1 MQYDDD
7 NDICFPL
14 WDNLTLADDPSVP
27 EEDRVAIVIRNN
39 NLMNPVLQVKKST
52 IPYIAPERSWG
63 LFAEECIDSRVV
75 VIEYKG
81 EIIWSRDKSS
91 SEDMYV
97 FDNKDGSFTDGRNP
111 LISGIARFI
120 NATGEGEE
128 KLANCEVQCRN
139 GKLYVDSILYIHK
152 GSELLYDYGNGYEW
166 RDGEQK
172 SCYTRLVARKKP
184 KPWLAPILSGR
195 VDHKLKAECD
205 KLLANNS
212 IVEVESPSWNT
223 HIPL

>member
-7 NDICFPL
+7 DEICFPL
-14 WDNLTLADDPSVP
+14 WDNMTLADDSSVP
-27 EEDRVAIVIRNN
+27 EEDRVAVMIKNN

-63 LFAEECIDSRVV
+63 LFAEESIESRLV

-81 EIIWSRDKSS
+81 NLIWGRDETSKNN
-91 SEDMYV
+91 MYV
-97 FDNKDGSFTDGRNP
+97 FDNRNGSFTDARNP
-111 LISGIARFI
+111 LVAGVARFI

-128 KLANCEVQCRN
+128 ELANCEVRCRN
-139 GKLYVDSILYIHK
+139 GKLYVDSIRHIHK
-152 GSELLYDYGNGYEW
+152 GSELLYDYGIKYEW
-166 RDGEQK
+166 GEGEQK

-184 KPWLAPILSGR
+184 KPWVAPKLSGR

-212 IVEVESPSWNT
+212 IVKVESPSWNT